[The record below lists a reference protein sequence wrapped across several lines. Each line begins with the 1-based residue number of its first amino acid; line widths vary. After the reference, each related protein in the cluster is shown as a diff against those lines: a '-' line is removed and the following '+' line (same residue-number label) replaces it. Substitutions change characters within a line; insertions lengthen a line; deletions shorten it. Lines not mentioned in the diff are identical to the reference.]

1 MIEIQT
7 IDGGQKGARL
17 NLKIPRPENTTSKIG
32 QKMPKLCIKYQ
43 D

>member
-17 NLKIPRPENTTSKIG
+17 NLKTSRPENTKSKFG
-32 QKMPKLCIKYQ
+32 QKMPKL
-43 D
+43 